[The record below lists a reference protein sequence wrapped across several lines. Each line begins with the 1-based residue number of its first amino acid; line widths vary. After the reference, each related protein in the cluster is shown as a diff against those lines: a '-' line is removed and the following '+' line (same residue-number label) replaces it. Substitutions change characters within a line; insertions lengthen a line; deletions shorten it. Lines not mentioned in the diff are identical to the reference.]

1 MTLYRHAPPGLPFL
15 WETDDQP
22 PGRWHGP
29 GEGPA
34 HDLADT
40 PDGAWA
46 EFLRHEG
53 ITRPEELR
61 GIDRAI
67 WAVEVPHDLVA
78 ATREPE
84 LPLEIL
90 VGGLESYDACR
101 REARRLRRGGTEGIR
116 ALSAALVPG
125 GAQGWRV
132 AGGLQ
137 PAPPRDGRVITLF
150 GSRPDLIGWR
160 VVESGRP
167 GPDLLPRIR
176 PLAR

>member
-15 WETDDQP
+15 WETDDLP

-34 HDLADT
+34 HYLADT

-67 WAVEVPHDLVA
+67 WAVEVPNDLVA

-101 REARRLRRGGTEGIR
+101 GEARRLRRGGAEAIR

-150 GSRPDLIGWR
+150 GPRPDLIGWR

-176 PLAR
+176 PLAP

>member
-1 MTLYRHAPPGLPFL
+1 VTLYRHAPPGLPFL

-34 HDLADT
+34 HYLADT
-40 PDGAWA
+40 PGGAWA

-67 WAVEVPHDLVA
+67 WAIEVPNDVVA

-84 LPLEIL
+84 LRQQIL

-101 REARRLRRGGTEGIR
+101 REARRLRQGGAEGIR
-116 ALSAALVPG
+116 TLSAALVPG

-132 AGGLQ
+132 EGGLQ
-137 PAPPRDGRVITLF
+137 PAPPRDGHVITLF
-150 GSRPDLIGWR
+150 GPRPHLIGWR
-160 VVESGRP
+160 VVESGHP
-167 GPDLLPRIR
+167 GPDLLARIR
-176 PLAR
+176 PLAP

>member
-1 MTLYRHAPPGLPFL
+1 MILYRHAPPGLPFL

-34 HDLADT
+34 HYLADT
-40 PDGAWA
+40 PHGAWA

-53 ITRPEELR
+53 ITRPEELA

-67 WAVEVPHDLVA
+67 WAVEVPDDLVA

-84 LPLEIL
+84 LPLDTL
-90 VGGLESYDACR
+90 VGSLESYDACR
-101 REARRLRRGGTEGIR
+101 REARRLREEG
-116 ALSAALVPG
+116 AEGLHAPSAALVPG

-150 GSRPDLIGWR
+150 GPRPDLIGWR

-167 GPDLLPRIR
+167 GPDLLPHIR
-176 PLAR
+176 PLAP

>member
-1 MTLYRHAPPGLPFL
+1 MHY
-15 WETDDQP
+15 
-22 PGRWHGP
+22 
-29 GEGPA
+29 
-34 HDLADT
+34 LADT

-53 ITRPEELR
+53 ITRLEELR

-67 WAVEVPHDLVA
+67 WAVEIPDDLVA
-78 ATREPE
+78 ATPEPE
-84 LPLEIL
+84 SPLEIL
-90 VGGLESYDACR
+90 TGGLQSYDACR
-101 REARRLRRGGTEGIR
+101 LEARRLRQGGTEGLR

-137 PAPPRDGRVITLF
+137 PAPPRDGHVITLF
-150 GSRPDLIGWR
+150 GPRPYLIGWR

-167 GPDLLPRIR
+167 GPDLLPRTR
-176 PLAR
+176 PLAP

>member
-1 MTLYRHAPPGLPFL
+1 MTLYCHALPGLPFL

-40 PDGAWA
+40 PAGAWA

-67 WAVEVPHDLVA
+67 WAVEVPSDLV
-78 ATREPE
+78 EPE

-101 REARRLRRGGTEGIR
+101 GEGRRLRRGGAEAMR
-116 ALSAALVPG
+116 APSAALVPG
-125 GAQGWRV
+125 A
-132 AGGLQ
+132 AHSFL
-137 PAPPRDGRVITLF
+137 
-150 GSRPDLIGWR
+150 
-160 VVESGRP
+160 
-167 GPDLLPRIR
+167 
-176 PLAR
+176 